1 MKTKKG
7 FLGTFAAVSMLL
19 VAGAASAAPISG
31 DITFFGAWEA
41 KAADGVTVV
50 SSCCFGTA
58 AHIAFVGDVLVSQAI
73 GDFDGAAGLYAP
85 YTDFTFDPFVGP
97 IAPLWTL
104 TLNGTTFSFS
114 LERVTVS
121 LQTVHQLALQGYGT
135 LSAPGFD
142 DTAFAWSF
150 SGDHTGALLSFSAAS
165 FNVPEPS
172 VVGLLGLGLIA
183 MGAVGLRRRRAAFRV

>member
-7 FLGTFAAVSMLL
+7 FLGTFAAVSLLL
-19 VAGAASAAPISG
+19 VTGAASAAPISG

-121 LQTVHQLALQGYGT
+121 LQTTHQLALQGFGT

-183 MGAVGLRRRRAAFRV
+183 MGAVGVRRRRTAFRV